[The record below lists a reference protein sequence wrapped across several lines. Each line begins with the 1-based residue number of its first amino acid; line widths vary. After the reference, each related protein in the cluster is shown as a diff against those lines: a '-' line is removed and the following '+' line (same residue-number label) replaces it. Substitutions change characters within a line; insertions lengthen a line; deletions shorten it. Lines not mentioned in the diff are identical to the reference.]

1 MKLDGLNI
9 PELRDLERRAR
20 RKVRD
25 MFVSGETGIDRVR
38 NQHAAISLK
47 LQEVIMD
54 AQHKWKAR
62 EREIAEIDR
71 ELNECYAKARAL
83 NTQIE
88 DLQER
93 RRIAAQ
99 DKRILEHILD
109 KGNNL

>member
-1 MKLDGLNI
+1 MRLDGLSI
-9 PELRDLERRAR
+9 LELRNLERRAR
-20 RKVRD
+20 RKVRE

-47 LQEVIMD
+47 LREAIVD

-62 EREIAEIDR
+62 ERELAEIDR
-71 ELNECYAKARAL
+71 ELNECYTRARAV

-93 RRIAAQ
+93 RRIAAH
-99 DKRILEHILD
+99 DKRIQEHILD
-109 KGNNL
+109 EGNNL